1 MSSVFH
7 YTDTAGLLG
16 IVSSETLHATDYR
29 YLNDSTE
36 AGMIRKYIMPIFEAE
51 IATVAE
57 KLFSAGLLDDH
68 YYKEMGSRGS
78 QIEAENQYRAFVRG
92 VDNVSPFFVVSFC
105 RHEDTKYEYQHG
117 LLSQWR
123 GYADSGGFAIEF
135 DEKRLDEFAV
145 NEQRRFAYAGF
156 KSDDV
161 EYFDPGKVFNAK
173 DYEGVAGSMI
183 WSIFD
188 SVGKD
193 ISRITGRKNL
203 DKVVLEFAKTAP
215 FLKHESF
222 HEEGEYRLV
231 FVCIRKR
238 KVPEEET
245 RQTKSICF
253 RQRSGLVVPFIEL
266 FEQENVLTAVR
277 SIIVRPHPLQDKQEE
292 AVNMLLEKEGLNVP
306 VRKSEIPFRR

>member
-1 MSSVFH
+1 M
-7 YTDTAGLLG
+7 TG
-16 IVSSETLHATDYR
+16 
-29 YLNDSTE
+29 
-36 AGMIRKYIMPIFEAE
+36 
-51 IATVAE
+51 
-57 KLFSAGLLDDH
+57 

-145 NEQRRFAYAGF
+145 NEQRKFAYAGF

-173 DYEGVAGSMI
+173 DYEGVARLDDLGVFS
-183 WSIFD
+183 D

-193 ISRITGRKNL
+193 ISRITGRK
-203 DKVVLEFAKTAP
+203 KISTRW
-215 FLKHESF
+215 FLS
-222 HEEGEYRLV
+222 LP
-231 FVCIRKR
+231 KR
-238 KVPEEET
+238 P
-245 RQTKSICF
+245 
-253 RQRSGLVVPFIEL
+253 RS
-266 FEQENVLTAVR
+266 
-277 SIIVRPHPLQDKQEE
+277 
-292 AVNMLLEKEGLNVP
+292 
-306 VRKSEIPFRR
+306 